1 MKRLKLHKG
10 IYQFLQFQ
18 PSHRLFMVMNFYN
31 QGGQRSSK
39 AVSIAFS

>member
-10 IYQFLQFQ
+10 INQFLQFQ
-18 PSHRLFMVMNFYN
+18 SYHRLFMVMNFNN
-31 QGGQRSSK
+31 QDGQRSSK